1 MATTGIAGVFIAPV
15 TPVSEGGGIR
25 FDALGRHLEDLLAAG
40 ISGFCIGGATG
51 EYPRLDLRER
61 KELVR
66 ESLRMVAGRVPLIS
80 ALGGADFRSTLELGR
95 FAADAG
101 AVALLVPPPFFFC
114 YSQEDVEHF
123 FREVVRRLPLPC
135 LIYNLPSF
143 TAAVAPATSVRLLT
157 APRGLAGI
165 KDSSGDVRVLADFAR
180 LKEEHELSLMVG
192 NDSLVLQAL
201 DSGWDGTITGLGNV
215 CPELMV
221 LLYAAVRSRRPSVAK
236 RCQAEWDQVIEWVK
250 RLPFPWTI
258 RCAMEVRGIPC
269 GPHALPPAPG
279 RRQTMREF
287 CRWYEAWLDATRSW
301 VASEID
307 TSAPCD
313 LATGSGRPASG

>member
-1 MATTGIAGVFIAPV
+1 L
-15 TPVSEGGGIR
+15 
-25 FDALGRHLEDLLAAG
+25 LGAG
-40 ISGFCIGGATG
+40 IDGLCIGGATG

-66 ESLRMVAGRVPLIS
+66 QSFRLVAGRIPLI
-80 ALGGADFRSTLELGR
+80 AAVGGADYRSTLELGR

-101 AVALLVPPPFFFC
+101 AVALLVPPPFFFG
-114 YSQEDVEHF
+114 YTQEDVEHF
-123 FREVVRRLPLPC
+123 FREAVRRLPLPC

-143 TAAVAPATSVRLLT
+143 TSAVAPSTSFRLLT
-157 APRGLAGI
+157 APGGPAGI
-165 KDSSGDVRVLADFAR
+165 KDSSGDARVLAGFAR
-180 LKEEHELSLMVG
+180 LKEDHELSLMVG

-201 DSGWDGTITGLGNV
+201 DCGWDGTITGLGNV

-221 LLYAAVRSRRPSVAK
+221 LLYAAVRSRRSALAK
-236 RCQAEWDQVIEWVK
+236 RCQAEWDRIIEWVK

-258 RCAMEVRGIPC
+258 RCAMEVRGISC

-287 CRWYEAWLDATRSW
+287 CRWYEAWLDGTRAW
-301 VASEID
+301 VASESDASAWCD
-307 TSAPCD
+307 T
-313 LATGSGRPASG
+313 ATGSGRSASGS